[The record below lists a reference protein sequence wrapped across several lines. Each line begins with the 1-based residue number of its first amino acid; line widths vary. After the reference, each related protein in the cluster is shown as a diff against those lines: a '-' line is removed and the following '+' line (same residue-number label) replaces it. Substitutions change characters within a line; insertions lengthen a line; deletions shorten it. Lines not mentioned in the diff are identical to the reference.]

1 MTKPY
6 ASHFYGQNEIKS
18 YSKLADESDY
28 YNGFNRVEV
37 KPTWRD
43 RLVKWIWPDG
53 LRLALENQREKER
66 LRLKLLEALR
76 ACEDAGRIGLQLYDE
91 NEKLNQLV
99 RLTSA
104 TPEQVALMSSSV
116 LDQSKEIGVLQ
127 DKLKRAYEDHQHLH
141 DQVNE
146 WIAKFGEPK

>member
-1 MTKPY
+1 MTEP
-6 ASHFYGQNEIKS
+6 NEIKS
-18 YSKLADESDY
+18 YSKWADESDY

-53 LRLALENQREKER
+53 LRLALENQREKEH

-76 ACEDAGRIGLQLYDE
+76 ACEDAGRIGLQIYDE
-91 NEKLNQLV
+91 NELLREKIGK
-99 RLTSA
+99 
-104 TPEQVALMSSSV
+104 TPEQHIARMAAFDKLRREKVQV
-116 LDQSKEIGVLQ
+116 E
-127 DKLKRAYEDHQHLH
+127 DKLKRAYEDHQRLH

-146 WIAKFGEPK
+146 WIAKFGEQK

>member
-1 MTKPY
+1 MTEP
-6 ASHFYGQNEIKS
+6 NEIKS
-18 YSKLADESDY
+18 YSKWADESDY
-28 YNGFNRVEV
+28 YNGFNRVDV

-53 LRLALENQREKER
+53 LRLALENQREKEH

-91 NEKLNQLV
+91 NELLREKIGK
-99 RLTSA
+99 
-104 TPEQVALMSSSV
+104 TPEQHIARMAAFDELRREKAKV
-116 LDQSKEIGVLQ
+116 E
-127 DKLKRAYEDHQHLH
+127 DKLKRAYEDHQRLH

>member
-1 MTKPY
+1 MTEP
-6 ASHFYGQNEIKS
+6 NEIKS
-18 YSKLADESDY
+18 YSKWADESDY

-53 LRLALENQREKER
+53 LRLALENQHEKER

-91 NEKLNQLV
+91 NELLREKIGK
-99 RLTSA
+99 
-104 TPEQVALMSSSV
+104 TPEQHIARMAAFDELRREKAKV
-116 LDQSKEIGVLQ
+116 E
-127 DKLKRAYEDHQHLH
+127 DKLKRAYEDHQRLH

-146 WIAKFGEPK
+146 WIAQFGEPK

>member
-1 MTKPY
+1 MTEP
-6 ASHFYGQNEIKS
+6 NEIKS
-18 YSKLADESDY
+18 YSKWADESDY

-53 LRLALENQREKER
+53 LRLALENQHEKER

-91 NEKLNQLV
+91 NELLREKIGK
-99 RLTSA
+99 
-104 TPEQVALMSSSV
+104 TPEQHIARMAAFDELRREKAKV
-116 LDQSKEIGVLQ
+116 E
-127 DKLKRAYEDHQHLH
+127 DKLKRAYEDHQRLH

-146 WIAKFGEPK
+146 WIAKFGEQK